1 MTPNFDLISVEL
13 SRRVGHPVASAN
25 ADADSL
31 TASERTSYVNK
42 ALHKLFNDTWIAVK
56 GNVTAFTSIFP
67 ELIAISSAITLT
79 GGNYTIANPY
89 LDFAKLIGC
98 KLSTDK
104 YVKVMPLE
112 YWSTI
117 ETADNY
123 QLNASIA
130 ADKPAVIQMNNI
142 LYFYPKNSLFTP
154 ILQYIKLPLNP
165 TDGSFLTQGGT
176 YDSPFLPHWN
186 SKIAS
191 IAEELFLKDAQE
203 ST

>member
-31 TASERTSYVNK
+31 TAAERTSYVNK
-42 ALHKLFNDTWIAVK
+42 ALHKLFNDMWVGVK
-56 GNVTAFTSIFP
+56 GSAAAFANIFP
-67 ELIAISSAITLT
+67 ELITISAAVTLT

-104 YVKVMPLE
+104 YVKVWPPD

-117 ETADNY
+117 ETGDNY
-123 QLNASIA
+123 QLNSSIA

-142 LYFYPKNSLFTP
+142 LYFYPKNSVFTP

-165 TDGSFLTQGGT
+165 IDGSFLTQGGS

-191 IAEELFLKDAQE
+191 IAEELFLKDTQE
-203 ST
+203 TT